1 MKIILRS
8 CLALLLCLP
17 LIGFAA
23 SALPPVINEYSSIV
37 KVQKDASLVVT
48 EQVIITTAGRTVRH
62 GIYRDFPTLYRGRHG
77 GTVKVGFDVISTK
90 LDGKKVAHH
99 TKKLSNGIRV
109 YLGSK
114 SMELPAGKY
123 TFEITYKTTGQLGFF
138 KDHDELYWNVTG
150 NGWAFPIDQV
160 EAWVEL
166 PDGARN
172 NILKY
177 IAYTGAQGQRGTAYQ
192 ANVNSEKQVVFVTTQ
207 PLAAHQGLTI
217 VVSWKPGFIA
227 QPSFWIANA
236 KDLLVY
242 LILVVGVIL
251 VFVYYMMMWLRHGR
265 DPHAGAVMPEYTP
278 PKGFTPAAL
287 RYILDMGYDNR
298 VLASAILN
306 LAVKGALKIEQKTKK
321 DYTLIKQADFKGELT
336 PAESVLMN
344 TLLPETPGK
353 TAAPCRIDLKKGT
366 TLTAAVQA
374 YKEVLK
380 KEFEK
385 TYFVTNNTYAVIGAV
400 ISILAVGLGI
410 LLNFSLVPAAIF
422 MLVFMFVSMGNKG
435 AVRQSF
441 KTKLRQGGW
450 SNIFTVLVIVFIIIS
465 FAPNVSQLDIMYP
478 WVYVSLCFLLVVFNL
493 VFVGLLKRLT
503 VAGAH
508 LIRQVKGF
516 KMFLG
521 ATEKDRMNFR
531 NPPDK
536 TPELFEKYLPY
547 ALALGVEQKWGEQFA
562 DVLAKANY
570 QPQWYTGNYLMF
582 YAGTSF
588 ASGFADSFS
597 QTVSSSASPPGSSS
611 GFGGGGFSGGG
622 GGGGGGGGW

>member
-1 MKIILRS
+1 MKCLLRS

-23 SALPPVINEYSSIV
+23 SALPPVINEYSSII

-48 EQVIITTAGRTVRH
+48 EQVVITTAGRTVRH

-77 GTVKVGFDVISTK
+77 GTVKVGFDVMSAK
-90 LDGKKVAHH
+90 LDGKKVAYH
-99 TKKLSNGIRV
+99 TKELSNGIRV

-114 SMELPAGKY
+114 KMVLPAGRY

-177 IAYTGAQGQRGTAYQ
+177 TAYTGSQGQRGTAYQ
-192 ANVNSEKQVVFVTTQ
+192 ANVNNKQQVVFVTTQ
-207 PLAAHQGLTI
+207 PLAAHQGITI
-217 VVSWKPGFIA
+217 VVAWKPGFIT
-227 QPSFWIANA
+227 QPSFWAANL

-242 LILVVGVIL
+242 LILIVGVVGV
-251 VFVYYMMMWLRHGR
+251 FAYYMMMWLRHGR
-265 DPHAGAVMPEYTP
+265 DPEAGAIMPEYYP

-306 LAVKGALKIEQKTKK
+306 LAVKGALKIEQKSKK
-321 DYTLIKQADFKGELT
+321 DYTLIKQKDFKGDLSA
-336 PAESVLMN
+336 AEQVLMQKLFLGGD
-344 TLLPETPGK
+344 TLALGK
-353 TAAPCRIDLKKGT
+353 
-366 TLTAAVQA
+366 AVDIQKTIES
-374 YKEVLK
+374 YRSELK
-380 KEFEK
+380 KEFET
-385 TYFVTNNTYAVIGAV
+385 TYFVTNNTYAVVGAV
-400 ISILAVGLGI
+400 ISIAAVGLGI
-410 LLNFSLVPAAIF
+410 LLNFNLVPAAIF
-422 MLVFMFVSMGNKG
+422 MLVFMFLSMGKKG
-435 AVRQSF
+435 AVRSTL
-441 KTKLRQGGW
+441 KNKLRQGGW
-450 SNIFTVLVIVFIIIS
+450 SNIITVVFMVLIVFSFVPNINQLNII
-465 FAPNVSQLDIMYP
+465 YP
-478 WVYVSLCFLLVVFNL
+478 WVYVSLLFLLVIFNL

-508 LIRQVKGF
+508 LISQVKGF

-570 QPQWYTGNYLMF
+570 QPQWFVGNYMLFYTGNM
-582 YAGTSF
+582 F
-588 ASGFADSFS
+588 ASGFAGTFTQSI
-597 QTVSSSASPPGSSS
+597 SSAASPPGSSS

>member
-1 MKIILRS
+1 MKYFLRA
-8 CLALLLCLP
+8 CIALLLCLP

-23 SALPPVINEYSSIV
+23 SALPPVINEYSSII
-37 KVQKDASLVVT
+37 KVQKDASLIVT

-77 GTVKVGFDVISTK
+77 GTVKVGFDVLSTK
-90 LDGKKVAHH
+90 LDGKKVQHH
-99 TKKLSNGIRV
+99 TKDLSNGVRV

-114 SMELPAGKY
+114 SMQLPAGKY

-160 EAWVEL
+160 EAWLEL

-177 IAYTGAQGQRGTAYQ
+177 TAYTGAQGQRGTAYL
-192 ANVNSEKQVVFVTTQ
+192 ADVNKEKQVVFVTTR

-217 VVSWKPGFIA
+217 VVGWKPGFIT
-227 QPSFWIANA
+227 QPSFWAANS
-236 KDLLVY
+236 KDLFVY
-242 LILVVGVIL
+242 LILIVGVIL
-251 VFVYYMMMWLRHGR
+251 VFVYYLLMWLRHGR
-265 DPHAGAVMPEYTP
+265 DPQAGAVMPEYYP

-298 VLASAILN
+298 VLSSAILN
-306 LAVKGALKIEQKTKK
+306 LAVKGALKIEQKNKK
-321 DYTLIKQADFKGELT
+321 DYTLIKQKDFNGELSA
-336 PAESVLMN
+336 AEKILMQKLFLGN
-344 TLLPETPGK
+344 DTLH
-353 TAAPCRIDLKKGT
+353 LKKGVDIRKT
-366 TLTAAVQA
+366 IES
-374 YKEVLK
+374 YRGELK

-385 TYFVTNNTYAVIGAV
+385 TYFITNNTYAVVGAV

-410 LLNFSLVPAAIF
+410 LLNFNLVPAAIF
-422 MLVFMFVSMGNKG
+422 MLVFMFISMGNKG
-435 AVRQSF
+435 AVRQSL
-441 KTKLRQGGW
+441 KSKLKQGGW
-450 SNIFTVLVIVFIIIS
+450 SNIFTAVVIVLIIIS
-465 FAPNVSQLDIMYP
+465 FAPNVSQLDIIYP
-478 WVYVSLCFLLVVFNL
+478 WLYASLLAVLVILNL

-536 TPELFEKYLPY
+536 TPELFEKYLPF
-547 ALALGVEQKWGEQFA
+547 ALALGVEQKWGEQFS

-570 QPQWYTGNYLMF
+570 QPQWFVGNYMLFYTGNGF
-582 YAGTSF
+582 TNS
-588 ASGFADSFS
+588 FADSFTS
-597 QTVSSSASPPGSSS
+597 TVSSAASPPGSSS